1 MKFIHTSDW
10 HIGRLFHNVSLLEDQ
25 IYAIDKIKEL
35 SKDHNI
41 DALVIS
47 GDIYDRAFPPSD
59 AVNALNHILETFIIE
74 MNIPVIMIP
83 GNHDSLE
90 RLNFG
95 SRFMAKKGLHI
106 LGNLREID
114 RPVLIKNKKGEV
126 CHFYGIPYNSPSEIK
141 EIYGTEVKT
150 YDDAHR
156 FLISKINENRNQNEK
171 SIPSVLL
178 SHCFINNGKVS
189 ESERSLSIGGSDRIG
204 WETLQDFD
212 YVALG
217 HLHSPQTIGKQ
228 NHIRYSGSLLKYS
241 FSESKQEKSV
251 VLVEI
256 GEDGFVSAENLIYRP
271 KRNVRKIKGKLQDII
286 ERGKN
291 DPFKDDFIFCFLE
304 DKGAL
309 LDPMGKLR
317 DIYPNILQ
325 IGRKSYQSNTELK
338 NQDLEAKERNDLDVI
353 KDFYYQIFDE
363 EMPSKKMDYLKNI
376 IDKVNSEGVSL

>member
-1 MKFIHTSDW
+1 M
-10 HIGRLFHNVSLLEDQ
+10 
-25 IYAIDKIKEL
+25 
-35 SKDHNI
+35 
-41 DALVIS
+41 
-47 GDIYDRAFPPSD
+47 
-59 AVNALNHILETFIIE
+59 
-74 MNIPVIMIP
+74 
-83 GNHDSLE
+83 
-90 RLNFG
+90 
-95 SRFMAKKGLHI
+95 
-106 LGNLREID
+106 
-114 RPVLIKNKKGEV
+114 
-126 CHFYGIPYNSPSEIK
+126 
-141 EIYGTEVKT
+141 
-150 YDDAHR
+150 
-156 FLISKINENRNQNEK
+156 
-171 SIPSVLL
+171 
-178 SHCFINNGKVS
+178 
-189 ESERSLSIGGSDRIG
+189 
-204 WETLQDFD
+204 
-212 YVALG
+212 ALG

-286 ERGKN
+286 EKGKN

-325 IGRKSYQSNTELK
+325 IGRKYYQSNTELK
-338 NQDLEAKERNDLDVI
+338 NHDLEAKERNDLDVI